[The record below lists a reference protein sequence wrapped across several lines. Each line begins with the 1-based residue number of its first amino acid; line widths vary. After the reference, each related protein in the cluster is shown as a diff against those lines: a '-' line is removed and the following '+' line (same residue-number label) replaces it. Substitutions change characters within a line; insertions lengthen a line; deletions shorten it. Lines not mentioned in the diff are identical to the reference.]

1 MENLKIMT
9 INKETKNN
17 ALAISSEISWLVLY
31 IGNRLEAY
39 FDINKNFIAPKAPDL
54 KILESKYSGFIINNN
69 LSEIERFFIITCLA
83 LHFKPQV
90 FDTFLVKNKV
100 LNKRFTE
107 FGGKIDESKSIFVP
121 TLETIAF
128 IFYGESFESR
138 FLLHS
143 FFEDDHI
150 FKKENILEL

>member
-1 MENLKIMT
+1 MENLKIMSV
-9 INKETKNN
+9 NEETKNN
-17 ALAISSEISWLVLY
+17 ALAISSEIGWLVLY
-31 IGNRLEAY
+31 IRKRLEAY
-39 FDINKNFIAPKAPDL
+39 FDTNNIFIAPMAPDL
-54 KILESKYSGFIINNN
+54 KNLESKYSGFIINNN

-90 FDTFLVKNKV
+90 FDTFLVKNKT

-128 IFYGESFESR
+128 IFYGECFESR

-143 FFEDDHI
+143 FFDDNHI
-150 FKKENILEL
+150 FKKKIF